1 MIITNI
7 HQAKS
12 QLSKLI
18 ERVQQGEE
26 IIIGKAGKPVAKLV
40 PYRENR
46 KPRKPGGRWKGKI
59 WMAPDFDEL
68 PLTVA
73 PHSGAR
79 RNEAPPRHSHVT
91 LVARRRSQAPRG
103 SARSDRQFRE

>member
-1 MIITNI
+1 MLITNI

-40 PYRENR
+40 PYRENCQ
-46 KPRKPGGRWKGKI
+46 PRKPGGRWKGKI

-73 PHSGAR
+73 A
-79 RNEAPPRHSHVT
+79 AF
-91 LVARRRSQAPRG
+91 RG
-103 SARSDRQFRE
+103 EKE